1 MESEEQPGGISVDVV
16 GARSLPRALILFLQV
31 LASIS
36 GLSLLNAAFSFAR
49 HHGWQASEPLA
60 PPRPGVDFY
69 IYLER
74 MQFLHRPEFF
84 TQHFSLGWY
93 YPAPAI
99 FGYAFFY
106 EFCVGD
112 RWKIGYSVMVA
123 AGVWSAFLHCR
134 PLWEFLRR
142 ISRRC
147 AELLTLGSDS
157 DCGAAEK
164 DA

>member
-1 MESEEQPGGISVDVV
+1 MASPPICSETLGAMRMTSKGGCVIVV
-16 GARSLPRALILFLQV
+16 GDPRV
-31 LASIS
+31 T
-36 GLSLLNAAFSFAR
+36 G
-49 HHGWQASEPLA
+49 
-60 PPRPGVDFY
+60 
-69 IYLER
+69 
-74 MQFLHRPEFF
+74 
-84 TQHFSLGWY
+84 
-93 YPAPAI
+93 
-99 FGYAFFY
+99 
-106 EFCVGD
+106 C
-112 RWKIGYSVMVA
+112 SVMVA